1 MGARLVPVHIRCEA
15 MPRNAFQRLVV
26 RAAGTKPGA
35 RVFAGTAQ
43 HADRVVHR
51 ATRGRATLSSWA
63 SGLPVVMLT
72 TTGRRSGRQITT
84 PIVAVP
90 EADALVLVGSN
101 FGQAHHPA
109 WVHNLRADSRARV
122 DGRKVQ
128 AEEIEGPER
137 ERLLML
143 ATEVYP
149 GFPAYVQR
157 AAPRRIAVM
166 RLR

>member
-1 MGARLVPVHIRCEA
+1 

-35 RVFAGTAQ
+35 RVFARTAQ
-43 HADRVVHR
+43 RADGVVHR

-72 TTGRRSGRQITT
+72 TTGRRSGRQVTT

-90 EADALVLVGSN
+90 ESDALVLVGSN

-109 WVHNLRADSRARV
+109 WVHNLRADPRARI
-122 DGRKVQ
+122 DGREVR
-128 AEEIEGPER
+128 AEEVEGPER
-137 ERLLML
+137 ERLLAL

>member
-1 MGARLVPVHIRCEA
+1 MAA
-15 MPRNAFQRLVV
+15 NAFQRLVV
-26 RAAGTKPGA
+26 RAAGTAPGA
-35 RVFAGTAQ
+35 RVFAVTAQ
-43 HADRVVHR
+43 HLDRIVYR
-51 ATRGRATLSSWA
+51 GTRGRATLASWA

-72 TTGRRSGRQITT
+72 TTGRRSGRRLTT

-90 EADALVLVGSN
+90 EGDGLIMVGSN

-109 WVHNLRADSRARV
+109 WVHNLRADSRAWV
-122 DGRKVQ
+122 DGREVA
-128 AEEIEGPER
+128 AEEVEGAER
-137 ERLLML
+137 DRLLAL

-149 GFPAYVQR
+149 GFPAYVRR